1 MNISYT
7 IVSDTVTPDIRARLA
22 RVQNPEPALRRMGQ
36 VLVNFARQAFRDTSK
51 RPAAWPNLAPRTLA
65 QKKKKGYGSKPLIAS
80 GALARSPRVISV
92 TRNEVVVGS
101 DRRSTALAMAA
112 RTKSQKKKEKL
123 LTSAGAGGNYSLA
136 AIHQLGAPR
145 RHIPARPFFPFQNG
159 QTMPAARDQVT
170 AVLRAWLNAGR

>member
-1 MNISYT
+1 MKISYT
-7 IVSDTVTPDIRARLA
+7 IVSDTVTPDLKARLA

-51 RPAAWPNLAPRTLA
+51 RPAPWPGLSPRTLA

-80 GALARSPRVISV
+80 GVLARSPRVVSV

-101 DRRSTALAMAA
+101 DRRATAESLAAV
-112 RTKSQKKKEKL
+112 TKSKKKAAKL
-123 LTSAGAGGNYSLA
+123 LATAGAGGNYSLA

-159 QTMPAARDQVT
+159 QTMPAAREQVA